1 MNEWCPARSHTGSE
15 KCTKTN
21 DREEESVDMVETS
34 TSVPVV
40 LDVHCQLG
48 AAYLSVYF
56 GVILISEKLR

>member
-21 DREEESVDMVETS
+21 DREEECADMVETS

-40 LDVHCQLG
+40 LDTHYQPN
-48 AAYLSVYF
+48 LSVYF
-56 GVILISEKLR
+56 GVISISEKLR